1 MKKKTFC
8 EEKNCKSMRNALKV
22 HIDYP
27 MVHIFENFI
36 SQSSIVT
43 INTIIKKSKGAMQF
57 QLLCFR
63 FYVNITKSQF

>member
-36 SQSSIVT
+36 SQSSKVT
-43 INTIIKKSKGAMQF
+43 INTIIK
-57 QLLCFR
+57 
-63 FYVNITKSQF
+63 

>member
-1 MKKKTFC
+1 
-8 EEKNCKSMRNALKV
+8 MRNAIKV

-43 INTIIKKSKGAMQF
+43 TKTIIK
-57 QLLCFR
+57 
-63 FYVNITKSQF
+63 

>member
-1 MKKKTFC
+1 MKKKTVC

-27 MVHIFENFI
+27 MVHNFENVI

-43 INTIIKKSKGAMQF
+43 ISTIIK
-57 QLLCFR
+57 
-63 FYVNITKSQF
+63 

>member
-22 HIDYP
+22 HIDY
-27 MVHIFENFI
+27 HIFENFI

-43 INTIIKKSKGAMQF
+43 INTIIK
-57 QLLCFR
+57 
-63 FYVNITKSQF
+63 